1 MARSTDGAMLSGR
14 DVAGKSTGSLGSG
27 VAGSLASEQL
37 SLTFAADDS
46 FILPSRRLARVDVA
60 PDGTSLWISLVVR
73 LIARLPVLLVSRLP
87 LLLTDR
93 LPHAAFDFSCLVCD
107 LVIGVPLRS
116 ISSAESS

>member
-93 LPHAAFDFSCLVCD
+93 LPHMPRLTFPAL
-107 LVIGVPLRS
+107 
-116 ISSAESS
+116 SATW